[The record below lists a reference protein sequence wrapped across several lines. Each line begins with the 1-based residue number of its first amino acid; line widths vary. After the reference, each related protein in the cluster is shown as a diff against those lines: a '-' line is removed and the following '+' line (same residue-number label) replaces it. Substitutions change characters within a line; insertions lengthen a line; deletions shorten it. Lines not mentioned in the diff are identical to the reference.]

1 MKSLAK
7 YTLITLILITAA
19 MSCLAQEDYLEKGN
33 TFLDKGQ
40 LSKAER
46 AFRDGIKADPTNL
59 IYQCQLGLT
68 LIQQKKFAASEIVLQ
83 QVLKNDSNNVAAR
96 WYSGIGYFENTQ
108 DRKSVN
114 EFLKALPLID
124 KQSGQYYSANWY
136 IGKCYANLLKTE
148 GLTYAETDQMFASY
162 QEYLRLQ
169 PDAEDAA
176 TIKAYIEHKKARR
189 PPANVKI
196 WVDL

>member
-7 YTLITLILITAA
+7 YTLITLILITATIR
-19 MSCLAQEDYLEKGN
+19 CLAQEDYLEKGN
-33 TFLDKGQ
+33 AFLDKGQ

-68 LIQQKKFAASEIVLQ
+68 LIQQKKFAAAEIVLQ
-83 QVLKNDSNNVAAR
+83 QVLKTDSNNVAAR
-96 WYSGIGYFENTQ
+96 WYSGIGYFENSQ

-136 IGKCYANLLKTE
+136 IGKCYANLLKTK
-148 GLTYAETDQMFASY
+148 GLTYAEVDQMLSSY

-169 PDAEDAA
+169 PDADDAA
-176 TIKAYIEHKKARR
+176 EIRAYVERKKSRR
-189 PPANVKI
+189 PSENVKI